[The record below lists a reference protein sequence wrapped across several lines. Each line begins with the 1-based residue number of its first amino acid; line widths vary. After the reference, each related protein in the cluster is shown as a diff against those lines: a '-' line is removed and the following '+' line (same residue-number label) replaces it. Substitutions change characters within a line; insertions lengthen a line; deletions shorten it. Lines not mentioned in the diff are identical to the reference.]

1 MKSQNNKMNAI
12 RRTCF
17 MSLFITIITLLSSCA
32 QDPTEFLEYHKM
44 VFWFNEETSR
54 NLLDDG
60 AETLTFYVDNEVVA
74 TSTVDDVFW
83 ETAPS
88 CDDSTAIT
96 ANVLI
101 SNKRYK
107 IEIKVKDQTGFV
119 YYYDFTNTINP
130 LSCNAIQVGPNI
142 NLK

>member
-1 MKSQNNKMNAI
+1 MKVQINKMKSI

-17 MSLFITIITLLSSCA
+17 MSLFITIMTLLGSCA

-54 NLLDDG
+54 NLLNDG
-60 AETLTFYVDNEVVA
+60 AETLTFYVDNELVA
-74 TSTVDDVFW
+74 TSTVDDIFW
-83 ETAPS
+83 ETVPS
-88 CDDSTAIT
+88 CDESTSIS

-101 SNKRYK
+101 SNKRDK
-107 IEIKVKDQTGFV
+107 FVFTVKDQTGFV
-119 YYYDFTNTINP
+119 YYYDIKNTIHP
-130 LSCNAIQVGPNI
+130 LSCNAIEVGPNI

>member
-1 MKSQNNKMNAI
+1 MKVQNNKMKAI
-12 RRTCF
+12 RKTCF
-17 MSLFITIITLLSSCA
+17 MSLFITIMTLLSSCA

-44 VFWFNEETSR
+44 VFWFNEETYVK
-54 NLLDDG
+54 LLDDG

-74 TSTVDDVFW
+74 TTNVDDVFW
-83 ETAPS
+83 TTAPS

-101 SNKRYK
+101 SNKRNK
-107 IEIKVKDQTGFV
+107 FVFTVKDQTGFV
-119 YYYDFTNTINP
+119 YYYDIKTTIHP
-130 LSCNAIQVGPNI
+130 LSCNAIEMGPNI

>member
-12 RRTCF
+12 RKTCI
-17 MSLFITIITLLSSCA
+17 MSLFITIMTLLSSCA

-74 TSTVDDVFW
+74 KTSVDDVFW
-83 ETAPS
+83 STAPS

-96 ANVLI
+96 FTIVLI
-101 SNKRYK
+101 SKNDSN
-107 IEIKVKDQTGFV
+107 IEIKVKDQTGFE
-119 YYYDFTNTINP
+119 YY
-130 LSCNAIQVGPNI
+130 
-142 NLK
+142 